1 MTMVVRVNTRD
12 TTLTMRPISGAGVS
26 EVSGP
31 AVDWLMN
38 PPRSRGMVLAGCVVG
53 TLSVCGAVVGGTLAV
68 FVSSEIV
75 KFN

>member
-1 MTMVVRVNTRD
+1 
-12 TTLTMRPISGAGVS
+12 
-26 EVSGP
+26 
-31 AVDWLMN
+31 LMN

-53 TLSVCGAVVGGTLAV
+53 TLSDGGVVVGGTLDV